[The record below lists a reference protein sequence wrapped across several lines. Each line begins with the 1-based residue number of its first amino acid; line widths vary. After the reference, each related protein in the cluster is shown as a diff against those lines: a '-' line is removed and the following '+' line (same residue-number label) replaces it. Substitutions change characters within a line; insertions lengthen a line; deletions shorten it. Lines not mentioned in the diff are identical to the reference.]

1 MNIIMVKCILIKK
14 GGTIKCSNLK
24 LSSLNEIYKKCGFM
38 NNNYFDSRNIW
49 SLDNKS
55 FYTIYSKNKGKAGSE
70 NKYDL
75 PPPID
80 SELYFGTMVILKH
93 SKENIDIN
101 NLQDLTLDEWQ
112 NVYDTLFGGF
122 EDLDDDEESS
132 EEEDIDP
139 DDLTKEGYLKDDFVV
154 DDDSIDDIESVDDSV
169 EDVDSVDDS
178 IEDIDSE
185 FEDISDEEDDGDD
198 YEEDEEDDDDDD
210 DDDEYDDDEDEGC
223 LTEESIDEDDDDED
237 DDSD

>member
-93 SKENIDIN
+93 SEKIIDIK
-101 NLQDLTLDEWQ
+101 NLQDLTVDDWQ
-112 NVYDTLFGGF
+112 NVYNTLFGGF

-132 EEEDIDP
+132 DEEEVDP
-139 DDLTKEGYLKDDFVV
+139 EDLTKEGYLKDDFVV
-154 DDDSIDDIESVDDSV
+154 DDDSIEDIDST
-169 EDVDSVDDS
+169 EDIDS

-185 FEDISDEEDDGDD
+185 FEDISDEGGCLTDEDD
-198 YEEDEEDDDDDD
+198 DEEDDDDDD
-210 DDDEYDDDEDEGC
+210 DDDDDEEDDDDDEEEYDDGC
-223 LTEESIDEDDDDED
+223 LTEESMDED
-237 DDSD
+237 SD

>member
-1 MNIIMVKCILIKK
+1 MVKCILIKK

-93 SKENIDIN
+93 SEKIIDIK
-101 NLQDLTLDEWQ
+101 NLQDLTVDDWQ
-112 NVYDTLFGGF
+112 NVYNTLFGGF

-132 EEEDIDP
+132 DEEEVDP
-139 DDLTKEGYLKDDFVV
+139 EDLTKEGYLKDAASYHKSLSLAMHP
-154 DDDSIDDIESVDDSV
+154 DSFAKFFYEQGKSDAVNDITKESKNIDMNGIRNATQSVSSGGFKV
-169 EDVDSVDDS
+169 SAVSS
-178 IEDIDSE
+178 SSGSGLRIKSNKNKN
-185 FEDISDEEDDGDD
+185 
-198 YEEDEEDDDDDD
+198 
-210 DDDEYDDDEDEGC
+210 
-223 LTEESIDEDDDDED
+223 
-237 DDSD
+237 